1 MVLRLPTWHAGG
13 FGRATQPPTT
23 SNSLHSRAHL
33 RSATAQ
39 AATEPAAATGAAA
52 AKTQRRG
59 QQHLALRCHQSQGS
73 RCSVRKRRPR
83 YTVAHG
89 HQQIV
94 ARQRRRGWD
103 PSGAHVAPQ
112 GASAEHTLR
121 KFENQRKTSSPK
133 SIFPGIPTISAPTL
147 QLLIKKAGRISSPE
161 CGTGHESG
169 AQPEQ
174 EEAQLPWKMLS
185 VLVPSFRAPQPNL
198 QIYKSS
204 SRRNLN
210 SSQNWLA
217 VWG

>member
-1 MVLRLPTWHAGG
+1 MVRRLPTWHAGG
-13 FGRATQPPTT
+13 LGRAIQPPTT

-33 RSATAQ
+33 RSATTQ

-73 RCSVRKRRPR
+73 RCSVRKRRPP

-94 ARQRRRGWD
+94 ARQRRRGWK

-121 KFENQRKTSSPK
+121 RLGNQGKTSSPK
-133 SIFPGIPTISAPTL
+133 SISPGIPTISAPML

-161 CGTGHESG
+161 SGTGHESV

-174 EEAQLPWKMLS
+174 EEAQLPWKMVS
-185 VLVPSFRAPQPNL
+185 VLGPSFRAHKPGLKNRQVVVET
-198 QIYKSS
+198 QT
-204 SRRNLN
+204 
-210 SSQNWLA
+210 
-217 VWG
+217 